1 MSLREAILGNAQ
13 LRTRRMSTGELA
25 KSAGATLSDTFRELA
40 QLEGEGV
47 VERRLGVGSIASVG
61 WRLAGDAP

>member
-13 LRTRRMSTGELA
+13 LRTRSMSTGELA
-25 KSAGATLSDTFRELA
+25 KAAGAPLSDTFRELG
-40 QLEGEGV
+40 QLESEGLLT
-47 VERRLGVGSIASVG
+47 RRLGVGSIASVG